1 MKYNFESLK
10 HTPLFYNLQD
20 KEISSLLECMG
31 SVFRIFQK
39 EEFIVCA
46 GDPAGSVGILL
57 SGRAQIFR
65 ENMAGERNMLA
76 EIREGDLFAEAFA
89 CAGIE
94 ILPVSVYA
102 LEKSEVLLLDIK
114 KILSVCSLSCPF
126 HTLFIENLLKV
137 LARKNIGLNK
147 KIHHISHRTLRE
159 KVLSYLEEQALQ
171 AGNSSFYIPFD
182 RQALA
187 DYLCADRSALSRELS
202 KMQNDGII
210 EYKRNYFILKYGN
223 P

>member
-39 EEFIVCA
+39 EEFIVRA